1 MAGEPQDDCLFCK
14 IVAGQI
20 PATIVRETDTTVA
33 FRDINPQAPTHVL
46 VIPKAHHKDAAA
58 LAAEAPQLAADVLRE
73 TQAVADDEKLDSYR
87 TVFNT
92 GSGAGQ
98 TVWHAHAHV
107 LGGRGL
113 EWPPDNPD
121 RTGPPP
127 TMSVRELVVL
137 GTASQVPTRHR
148 NHNGYLLRWD
158 GEGIL
163 FDPGEGT
170 QRQML
175 RAGVAAHDLNRICVT
190 HFHGDHSLGLAG
202 VIQRINLD
210 RVPHEITAHYPRS
223 GQRFFE
229 RLRYATA
236 YRETVALTEVP
247 VAADGPLAV
256 TPAYTLDARRLS
268 HPVESYGYR
277 LTEPDGRRMLPERLA
292 AHGITGP
299 DVGRIQR
306 DGSLGGVALDE
317 VSEVR
322 RGQRFAFV
330 MDTRLCEGV
339 HALAEDSDLLVIES
353 TFLDEDETLAT
364 DHGHLTAG
372 QAARV
377 ARDAGVRHLVLTHFS
392 QRYSDPEEF
401 ERQARAAGYAGE
413 LTVARDLTR
422 VPVPKRR

>member
-1 MAGEPQDDCLFCK
+1 
-14 IVAGQI
+14 
-20 PATIVRETDTTVA
+20 
-33 FRDINPQAPTHVL
+33 
-46 VIPKAHHKDAAA
+46 
-58 LAAEAPQLAADVLRE
+58 
-73 TQAVADDEKLDSYR
+73 
-87 TVFNT
+87 
-92 GSGAGQ
+92 
-98 TVWHAHAHV
+98 
-107 LGGRGL
+107 
-113 EWPPDNPD
+113 
-121 RTGPPP
+121 
-127 TMSVRELVVL
+127 MSVRELVVL

-210 RVPHEITAHYPRS
+210 QVPHEITAHYPRS
-223 GQRFFE
+223 GRRFFE

-236 YRETVALTEVP
+236 YRETVALTEAP
-247 VAADGPLAV
+247 VDADGPLAV
-256 TPAYTLDARRLS
+256 TPAYTLDAHKLS

-277 LTEPDGRRMLPERLA
+277 LTEPDGRRMLPDRLA

-299 DVGRIQR
+299 DVGRLQR
-306 DGSLGGVALDE
+306 EGSLGGVPLDE

-330 MDTRLCEGV
+330 MDTRLCAGV
-339 HALAEDSDLLVIES
+339 HALAEGCDLLVIES
-353 TFLDEDETLAT
+353 TFLDEDEALAT

-392 QRYSDPEEF
+392 QRYSEPEEF
-401 ERQARAAGYAGE
+401 ERQARAAGFAGE

-422 VPVPKRR
+422 IPVPKRR

>member
-1 MAGEPQDDCLFCK
+1 
-14 IVAGQI
+14 
-20 PATIVRETDTTVA
+20 
-33 FRDINPQAPTHVL
+33 
-46 VIPKAHHKDAAA
+46 
-58 LAAEAPQLAADVLRE
+58 
-73 TQAVADDEKLDSYR
+73 
-87 TVFNT
+87 
-92 GSGAGQ
+92 
-98 TVWHAHAHV
+98 
-107 LGGRGL
+107 
-113 EWPPDNPD
+113 
-121 RTGPPP
+121 
-127 TMSVRELVVL
+127 MSVRELVVL

-210 RVPHEITAHYPRS
+210 QVPHEVTAHFPRS
-223 GQRFFE
+223 GQRFFD

-236 YRETVALTEVP
+236 YRETVALTEAP
-247 VAADGPLAV
+247 VDTDGTLAV
-256 TPAYTLDARRLS
+256 TPAYTLDALKLS

-292 AHGITGP
+292 AHGIKGP

-306 DGSLGGVALDE
+306 EGSLDGVPLDE

-339 HALAEDSDLLVIES
+339 HALAEGCDLLVIES

-392 QRYSDPEEF
+392 QRYSDPGEF
-401 ERQARAAGYAGE
+401 ERQARAAGYDGE

-422 VPVPKRR
+422 IPVPKRR